1 MCLPF
6 SIPLRELRIMSLLC
20 RHGPMR
26 NIFRILLIAL
36 ILSSYG
42 CAKRG
47 TPSGG
52 EKDTT
57 PPVLLKSEPAMG
69 ASNFKEEK
77 IRLYFDEFIKFK
89 KLQDQLIISPPL
101 KNTPIIKPQG
111 SASRMVEIQLFDTL
125 LENTT
130 YSINFGNA
138 LVDNNEEN
146 PYPFLQYVF
155 STGDRI
161 DSLELKGAVKDA
173 FNRKADPY
181 VTLMLYPN
189 DSVYNDSLVYNE
201 PPRYVGS
208 TGDSLPIFNLNYLAG
223 GSYRVFAIKDN
234 NKNNRYDP
242 YLDKIGY
249 LPEPIAL
256 PNDSLYLIELFK
268 EKVTFKASRPKLEG
282 SNHFLIPYESDIDS
296 IPTIEIINRPDS
308 LWTYVE
314 KVSNKD
320 SLNLWFKPA
329 KFDSLQVVIQSMISI
344 DTFTVKPVKVAKDTL
359 TLSSVYRGSIPPF
372 KSLSIGSSTP
382 LAKVDRNFI
391 SFYKQDSIPLDSVDL
406 SISKMN
412 NRILESL
419 LEPEENTT
427 YRVRLLP
434 GALEDHFGNTN
445 DTISIPFRFDKL
457 ENFGVLKLQ
466 IEPVFNSS
474 IEVSLLDKEDQVIY
488 QQPLDSLGRCEFNAV
503 KPGIYDIRLL
513 FDTTKNGRY
522 DTGSFLNRIHPERI
536 LYLNESIEIRAN
548 WEENRTYKIQN

>member
-1 MCLPF
+1 
-6 SIPLRELRIMSLLC
+6 
-20 RHGPMR
+20 
-26 NIFRILLIAL
+26 
-36 ILSSYG
+36 
-42 CAKRG
+42 
-47 TPSGG
+47 
-52 EKDTT
+52 
-57 PPVLLKSEPAMG
+57 MG

-77 IRLYFDEFIKFK
+77 IRLYFDEFVKFK

-173 FNRKADPY
+173 LNRKADPF

-223 GSYRVFAIKDN
+223 GNYRVFAIKDN

-249 LPEPIAL
+249 LPDPVTL

-268 EKVTFKASRPKLEG
+268 EKVAFKASRPKLEG

-329 KFDSLQVVIQSMISI
+329 KFDSLQVVVQSMISI

-391 SFYKQDSIPLDSVDL
+391 SFYKQDSIPLDSVEL

-427 YRVRLLP
+427 YRVSLLP

-466 IEPVFNSS
+466 IEPVFDSS

-513 FDTTKNGRY
+513 FDANKNGRY
-522 DTGSFLNRIHPERI
+522 DTGSFLNRVRPERI

-548 WEENRTYKIQN
+548 WEENRTYNIQN

>member
-1 MCLPF
+1 MDF
-6 SIPLRELRIMSLLC
+6 RELRIMSLLC
-20 RHGPMR
+20 RQVSMR
-26 NIFRILLIAL
+26 NIFRILLIVL
-36 ILSSYG
+36 ILTSYG

-57 PPVLLKSEPAMG
+57 PPVLLKSEPGMG
-69 ASNFKEEK
+69 TSNFKEEK

-89 KLQDQLIISPPL
+89 KLQDQLIVSPPL

-189 DSVYNDSLVYNE
+189 DTVYNDSIVYKE
-201 PPRYVGS
+201 PPRYIGS

-223 GSYRVFAIKDN
+223 GSYRVFAIKDD

-249 LPEPIAL
+249 IPEPVTL
-256 PNDSLYLIELFK
+256 PNDSLFLIELFK
-268 EKVTFKASRPKLEG
+268 EKVAFKATRPKLEG
-282 SNHFLIPYESDIDS
+282 SNHFLIPYESDLDS
-296 IPTIEIINRPDS
+296 IPNIEILNRPDS

-314 KVSNKD
+314 KIDQKD
-320 SLNLWFKPA
+320 SLNLWFKPS
-329 KFDSLQVVIQSMISI
+329 KFDSLQVVVQSMISI
-344 DTFTVKPVKVAKDTL
+344 DTFTLKPVKVAKDTL
-359 TLSSVYRGSIPPF
+359 TLSAIYRGSIPPF
-372 KSLSIGSSTP
+372 KSFSVASSTP
-382 LAKVDRNFI
+382 LSKIDQDFI
-391 SFYKQDSIPLDSVDL
+391 SFYKQDSIPLDSIAL
-406 SISKMN
+406 TISEKN

-419 LEPEENTT
+419 LEPEEDTS
-427 YRVRLLP
+427 YRLSLLP

-466 IEPVFNSS
+466 IEPVYNSS
-474 IEVSLLDKEDQVIY
+474 IEVSLLDEEDQMIY
-488 QQPLDSLGRCEFNAV
+488 QQPLDSSGRCEFTAIN
-503 KPGIYDIRLL
+503 PGVYEIRLL
-513 FDTTKNGRY
+513 FDSNKNGRY
-522 DTGSFLNRIHPERI
+522 DTGSFLNRIEPERI

-548 WEENRTYKIQN
+548 WEENRTYVIQN